1 LAVLSTLP
9 SLPLPTQPLDG
20 EDALLDVA
28 EPLDGARVLVIG
40 HGALEAICGLIR
52 RGCTAATEMQ
62 PHCRLSPDPESV
74 DAVLVPHVGSLTE
87 AQEAVALAGR
97 ALIMGGRIA
106 LCDATGRLRPMLAA
120 LLGAHGFVGMRAVD
134 VPHGTVLTAERPIF
148 GPLHR
153 R

>member
-1 LAVLSTLP
+1 VLSSVP
-9 SLPLPTQPLDG
+9 SQSLSLQPPAGD
-20 EDALLDVA
+20 DALLDAV

-52 RGCTAATEMQ
+52 RGCSAATEMQ
-62 PHCRLSPDPESV
+62 PHCRLAPDPESV
-74 DAVLVPHVGSLTE
+74 EAVLVPHVESLAE
-87 AQEAVALAGR
+87 AQAAAALAGR

-106 LCDATGRLRPMLAA
+106 LCDATFRLRPVLVA
-120 LLGAHGFVGMRAVD
+120 LLGAHGFVSVRAAEA
-134 VPHGTVLTAERPIF
+134 PYGTVLTAERPIF